1 MSIKGNQL
9 YEQILALNSG
19 TDVSEV
25 IFNYLSAHG
34 VNWDPSLMKSLDTEH
49 SEVDKQLVTGNDRN
63 EFFGK
68 AYGNPNENEHM
79 IIFALRLYEG
89 DAANADPEQ
98 QFYTPGISDTLTQNG
113 EFDISINGVI
123 QMTEKPLLD
132 FTTAEEEPYS
142 GWIILPKPL
151 IWIAQTPLKWEIRF
165 PNAPTT
171 LNLGVAAEVNGWK
184 LIS

>member
-1 MSIKGNQL
+1 MIKGNQL

-19 TDVSEV
+19 TDLSQA
-25 IFNYLSAHG
+25 IFEYLEAHE
-34 VNWDPSLMKSLDTEH
+34 VNWDPKLMKSLDSEH
-49 SEVDKQLVTGNDRN
+49 SEIDKKIVTSLDRV

-68 AYGNPNENEHM
+68 AFGTPNENEHM

-89 DAANADPEQ
+89 DATNVDPEQ
-98 QFYTPGISDTLTQNG
+98 QAYTPGISDALAQNG
-113 EFDISINGVI
+113 EFDITINGVI
-123 QMTEKPLLD
+123 QMTEKPNLD

-142 GWIILPKPL
+142 GWIVLPKPL
-151 IWIAQTPLKWEIRF
+151 IWIAQTPLKWEMIF

-171 LNLGVAAEVNGWK
+171 VNLAIAAELNGWK